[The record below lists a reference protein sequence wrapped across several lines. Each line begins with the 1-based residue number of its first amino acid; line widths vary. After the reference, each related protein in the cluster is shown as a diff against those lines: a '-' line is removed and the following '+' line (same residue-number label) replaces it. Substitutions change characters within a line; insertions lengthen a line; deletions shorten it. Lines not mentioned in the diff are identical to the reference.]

1 MNCSDPVKDAEASIA
16 DFDAAL
22 VVGKKAFFIFKLKC
36 DQSLMFK
43 AKINS
48 NYSPQIFI

>member
-36 DQSLMFK
+36 DRKLK
-43 AKINS
+43 
-48 NYSPQIFI
+48 